1 MILKGKRP
9 LTIKDKAEQKH
20 KLNHSEISFEN
31 PADIRH
37 RFRIL
42 MCFVQNVT

>member
-9 LTIKDKAEQKH
+9 LTIKDKAQQKR

-31 PADIRH
+31 HADIRP

>member
-9 LTIKDKAEQKH
+9 LTIKDKAPKKH
-20 KLNHSEISFEN
+20 KLNYSEISFEN
-31 PADIRH
+31 PADIRP

-42 MCFVQNVT
+42 MCFVQNVN

>member
-9 LTIKDKAEQKH
+9 LTIKDKAQQEH

-31 PADIRH
+31 HADIRP